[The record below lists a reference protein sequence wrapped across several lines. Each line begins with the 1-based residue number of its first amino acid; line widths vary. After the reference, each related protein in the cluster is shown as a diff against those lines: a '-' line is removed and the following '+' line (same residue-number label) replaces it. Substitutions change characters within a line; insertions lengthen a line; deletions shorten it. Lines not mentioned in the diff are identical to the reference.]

1 MNSEDFGTKR
11 LNHVSYTTPSDTYR
25 PTPGYSTL
33 HDTNYKVLEGY
44 ALRILE
50 KKGYTK
56 KMAVHPDFGTQKT
69 YTVNVF
75 TKLPDG
81 GESVTFASKEDKDI
95 LVNFMVDIICE
106 RYGENRMMTFS
117 RNIMSSEP
125 DDVEKVAI
133 ECYEQWM
140 KGINWPLKA

>member
-11 LNHVSYTTPSDTYR
+11 PNYVSYTTPSDTYR
-25 PTPGYSTL
+25 PAPGYSIL
-33 HDTNYKVLEGY
+33 KDTNYKVLEEY

-56 KMAVHPDFGTQKT
+56 GVAVHPDFGTQKT

-81 GESVTFASKEDKDI
+81 GERVTFASEEDKNT
-95 LVNFMVDIICE
+95 LVDFMIGIIRE
-106 RYGENRMMTFS
+106 RYGENRMKTFS
-117 RNIMSSEP
+117 RNVKPSEP
-125 DDVEKVAI
+125 DDVETVAI

>member
-11 LNHVSYTTPSDTYR
+11 LNYVSYTTPSDTYR
-25 PTPGYSTL
+25 PTPGYSIL
-33 HDTNYKVLEGY
+33 KDTNYKVLEEY
-44 ALRILE
+44 ALRALE

-56 KMAVHPDFGTQKT
+56 GVAVHPDFGTQKT

-81 GESVTFASKEDKDI
+81 GERVTFASEEDKNT
-95 LVNFMVDIICE
+95 LVDFMIGIIRE
-106 RYGENRMMTFS
+106 RYGEKRMMTFS
-117 RNIMSSEP
+117 RNVKPRDP
-125 DDVEKVAI
+125 DDVETVAI